1 MFGSAILDVAIGIVF
16 VFLLLSLI
24 CSAANELVETV
35 LKKRARNLEKGIKE
49 LISDDA
55 FVAKLYNHGLISG
68 LFRGDYGTASKGFGP
83 FNKLPSYIP
92 AQNFALAVMDLAG
105 KLSSPTTTLEPVLMK
120 KEDTTD
126 TDDTDGRKANRIPEK
141 VIQALDALER
151 ATANDAEKFRKNIE
165 DWYNSAMDRASGW
178 YKRRTQWF
186 IMAVALVFV
195 VALNVDCVEIVKR
208 LSNDSALRQGLVAS
222 AQAVASK
229 QGNDNADAKR
239 AIEDD
244 LKKLNSLGLPIGW
257 PERDFAK
264 TKDQSPIV
272 YWLYTV
278 TSAAPDRALGW
289 LLTALAASLGAPFW
303 FDLLNK
309 IIVVRSTV
317 KPHEKSQQEAS
328 KDPTS

>member
-1 MFGSAILDVAIGIVF
+1 MFGSAILDVAIGLVF

-24 CSAANELVETV
+24 CSAANELVETI

-49 LISDDA
+49 LITDDA
-55 FVAKLYNHGLISG
+55 FVAKLYNHGLING
-68 LFRGDYGTASKGFGP
+68 LFRGNYETASKGFGP

-92 AQNFALAVMDLAG
+92 AQNFALAVMDLTG
-105 KLSSPTTTLEPVLMK
+105 KLSNPSIMPGPDK
-120 KEDTTD
+120 KEDSSK
-126 TDDTDGRKANRIPEK
+126 TDDTDARKADGIPEK
-141 VIQALDALER
+141 VTQALSAFER
-151 ATANDAEKFRKNIE
+151 ATRNDAATFRKHVE

-186 IMAVALVFV
+186 IMALALVFAV
-195 VALNVDCVEIVKR
+195 VLNVDCIEIAKR

-222 AQAVASK
+222 AQAMASK
-229 QGNDNADAKR
+229 QSNDNADAKR
-239 AIEDD
+239 AIEGD
-244 LKKLNSLGLPIGW
+244 LTRLNSLGLPIGW

-264 TKDQSPIV
+264 TRNQSPIA
-272 YWLYTV
+272 YWWTTV
-278 TSAAPDRALGW
+278 THTAPDRALGW

-317 KPHEKSQQEAS
+317 KPHEKSQPEAS
-328 KDPTS
+328 KDPTI